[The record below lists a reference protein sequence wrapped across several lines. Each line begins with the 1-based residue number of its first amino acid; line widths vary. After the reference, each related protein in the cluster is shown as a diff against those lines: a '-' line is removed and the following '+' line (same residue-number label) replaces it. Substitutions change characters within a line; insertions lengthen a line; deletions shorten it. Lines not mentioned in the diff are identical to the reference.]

1 MTRAESA
8 RFAGM
13 KRQAL
18 RDAVIRSNAE
28 GLAGLKDR
36 PKGHPPQ
43 KLSEAYEAAFAAAI
57 FRGPDRRRT
66 VSRLDADPILCR
78 WLDVHFAQTYHPSS
92 LKRVLRR
99 MELSRQKIHSVHPQ
113 PTAGRTNGSETR
125 GLSQTLTA
133 AAKAHPDRRVELWL
147 WKRPASAGRDIG

>member
-1 MTRAESA
+1 
-8 RFAGM
+8 M

-57 FRGPDRRRT
+57 FRGPDPQTDGVSAWTRPDLVPLARR
-66 VSRLDADPILCR
+66 AFCQ
-78 WLDVHFAQTYHPSS
+78 DVPS
-92 LKRVLRR
+92 L
-99 MELSRQKIHSVHPQ
+99 EPE
-113 PTAGRTNGSETR
+113 AG
-125 GLSQTLTA
+125 A
-133 AAKAHPDRRVELWL
+133 AAHGAVGQKV
-147 WKRPASAGRDIG
+147 

>member
-1 MTRAESA
+1 MTRAEAA

-43 KLSEAYEAAFAAAI
+43 KLSEAHEAAFAAAI

-66 VSRLDADPILCR
+66 VSRRGRDPILCR
-78 WLDVHFAQTYHPSS
+78 WLDVQFAKTYHLEPEAGAAAHGAVAAESLACPSAADC
-92 LKRVLRR
+92 RAHERFR
-99 MELSRQKIHSVHPQ
+99 NQ
-113 PTAGRTNGSETR
+113 
-125 GLSQTLTA
+125 GLSQALTA
-133 AAKAHPDRRVELWL
+133 AAEAHPDRRVELWL